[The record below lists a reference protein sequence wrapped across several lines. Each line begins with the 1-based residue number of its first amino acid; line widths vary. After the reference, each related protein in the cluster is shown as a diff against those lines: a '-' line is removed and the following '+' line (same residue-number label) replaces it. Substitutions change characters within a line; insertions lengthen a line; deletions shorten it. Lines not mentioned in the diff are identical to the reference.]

1 MSLLCPPIKE
11 LPTCLAGN
19 GNGIL
24 QGAGT
29 ISSRRPYWNNTG
41 PETLPI
47 MTGTQSTGTPSEDKR
62 KNTGHF
68 LNIPA
73 HRLLN
78 CICITWRIR
87 NGFSRM
93 TNIIT
98 KTTRDVCMLWLA
110 FFRGSWQ
117 SFSYLSC
124 RSSFHFSAYVVC
136 RERRRRIESKSRDV
150 IKTFLF

>member
-1 MSLLCPPIKE
+1 
-11 LPTCLAGN
+11 
-19 GNGIL
+19 
-24 QGAGT
+24 
-29 ISSRRPYWNNTG
+29 
-41 PETLPI
+41 

-68 LNIPA
+68 FKHPGTPPFKLYLYYLEDPE
-73 HRLLN
+73 RV
-78 CICITWRIR
+78 
-87 NGFSRM
+87 FSYDEYHYE
-93 TNIIT
+93 NHKGCLYAVISFLPWI
-98 KTTRDVCMLWLA
+98 L
-110 FFRGSWQ
+110 Q